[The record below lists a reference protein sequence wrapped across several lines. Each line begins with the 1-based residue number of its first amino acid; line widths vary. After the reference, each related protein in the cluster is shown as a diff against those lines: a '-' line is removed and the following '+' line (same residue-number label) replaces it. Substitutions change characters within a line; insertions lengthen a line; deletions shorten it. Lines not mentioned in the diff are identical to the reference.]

1 MITSIRTNKGQKPI
15 RRKQDEVSQGSTKDE
30 VYSGMYLG
38 DFPFP
43 AFLKVRDLFSAD
55 PLKIE
60 KQRLDKEIFAMVKLC
75 IFEIE

>member
-1 MITSIRTNKGQKPI
+1 MFTSIRTNKGQKPI

-43 AFLKVRDLFSAD
+43 AFLKVRD
-55 PLKIE
+55 PLK
-60 KQRLDKEIFAMVKLC
+60 KQRLDKENLAKWSNSV
-75 IFEIE
+75 

>member
-43 AFLKVRDLFSAD
+43 AFLKVRVRD
-55 PLKIE
+55 PLEIE
-60 KQRLDKEIFAMVKLC
+60 KQRLDKG
-75 IFEIE
+75 